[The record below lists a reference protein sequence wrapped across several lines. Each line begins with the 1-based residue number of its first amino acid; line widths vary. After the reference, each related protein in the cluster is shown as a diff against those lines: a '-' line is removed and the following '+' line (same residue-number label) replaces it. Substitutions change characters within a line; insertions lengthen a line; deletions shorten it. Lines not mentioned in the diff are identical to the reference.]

1 VAREELLTI
10 GELAERT
17 GVARSALRYYGEL
30 GLLHPTARQ
39 SGRRRYNEG
48 AVAVV
53 GVILL
58 LQDAGFSLGE
68 IRQIMRPGP
77 ARPGSDPWRDLA
89 ASKIAELDERIAK
102 AQAARSALRH
112 ALARH
117 HHDGDLFDC
126 PRFWDGV
133 TGALRG
139 VPLRASHPH

>member
-1 VAREELLTI
+1 MTHKELLTI

-30 GLLHPTARQ
+30 GLLQPTARQ
-39 SGRRRYNEG
+39 SGQRRYDEG

-58 LQDAGFSLGE
+58 LQDVGFSLSE
-68 IRQIMRPGP
+68 IRQVVHPGP
-77 ARPGSDPWRDLA
+77 ARLGSVPWRDLA
-89 ASKIAELDERIAK
+89 ANKIDELDDRIAK

-112 ALARH
+112 GLACRH
-117 HHDGDLFDC
+117 DHVLDC

-133 TGALRG
+133 TGALQG